1 MCVHDTDARG
11 LCTKN
16 GAHCAFAHGAPDLRP
31 PVLDVRELQALENP
45 DAADGDAA
53 APNAL
58 DRERNLMNEDPKWQ
72 GKGST
77 LLLPNSIAFV
87 NFFMVYLCI
96 VDGTL
101 KSLSSKFM

>member
-31 PVLDVRELQALENP
+31 PVLDMRELQALDNP
-45 DAADGDAA
+45 DSTDADAA

-58 DRERNLMNEDPKWQ
+58 DRERNLQNEDPKWQ
-72 GKGST
+72 GTK
-77 LLLPNSIAFV
+77 IHK
-87 NFFMVYLCI
+87 M
-96 VDGTL
+96 
-101 KSLSSKFM
+101 KSVVLQWSVLYELSVSNIILSYF

>member
-31 PVLDVRELQALENP
+31 PVLDARELLAPHQEQ
-45 DAADGDAA
+45 DDA

-58 DRERNLMNEDPKWQ
+58 DRERNLVSEDPKWQ
-72 GKGST
+72 GT
-77 LLLPNSIAFV
+77 LS
-87 NFFMVYLCI
+87 CSR
-96 VDGTL
+96 VDLDDYISHDVLARVTRDV
-101 KSLSSKFM
+101 

>member
-45 DAADGDAA
+45 DPNDADA

-72 GKGST
+72 GMISIPFVPNFMYAY
-77 LLLPNSIAFV
+77 LLLYPFNPDLYEYIF
-87 NFFMVYLCI
+87 LQ
-96 VDGTL
+96 
-101 KSLSSKFM
+101 